1 MKSPV
6 LLPVLVLALAAV
18 TGCAGTSPQVVVDP
32 VNSELRVAARAR
44 TVMVRDI
51 SLPAYAQATEI
62 TTRAEDGT
70 LVEADDKVWAD
81 EPARAMTGAMV
92 RNLSVI
98 TGAQVAAEPWPLQ
111 GYPDVELT
119 VRVEHMFAG
128 SDGAVRLAGYYAARR
143 ENGYG
148 NIRQFDISRPA
159 PEGGAAD
166 IAAAYEAAWTDLA
179 ERIARDL

>member
-6 LLPVLVLALAAV
+6 LLPVLLLALA
-18 TGCAGTSPQVVVDP
+18 GCAATSPQVVVDP
-32 VNSELRVAARAR
+32 KSSDLRIAARAR
-44 TVMVRDI
+44 TVMLRDI

-62 TTRAEDGT
+62 TTRGPDGT
-70 LVEADDKVWAD
+70 LVETKGKVWAD

-92 RNLSVI
+92 RNLATI
-98 TGAQVAAEPWPLQ
+98 TGAQVSAEPWPLE

-119 VRVEHMFAG
+119 VRVEHMYAAD
-128 SDGAVRLAGYYAARR
+128 DGAIRLAGYYAARR

-148 NIRQFDISRPA
+148 TIRQFDISRPA
-159 PEGGAAD
+159 AEGAAPD